1 MRKFVLLTLLSTL
14 FSVFFIAPAFAQTQS
29 GSLREKRQDL
39 RENVQQKRENLRE
52 QVQQRKKEFRKQL
65 QTIRDQKKRAAVE
78 RINTKIA
85 NINKRRTDRMEK
97 TLAKLRGILER
108 ISQKAEQ
115 AKTNGKDTTT
125 VDVAITQAQ
134 TALSTTEATVN
145 TQAAKQYTIQI
156 ESEEKLRS
164 TVGTTVGGL
173 QQDLRDTHKTVVDA
187 KQKVQQ
193 AAKELA
199 KLRGEKKTD
208 EK

>member
-1 MRKFVLLTLLSTL
+1 MRVIVVPFIIL
-14 FSVFFIAPAFAQTQS
+14 FFLIVTPIAFAQTDSARTQE
-29 GSLREKRQDL
+29 RF
-39 RENVQQKRENLRE
+39 RENRTELRE
-52 QVQQRKKEFRKQL
+52 QFKEQREELRKRL
-65 QTIRDQKKRAAVE
+65 KNIRDKKKRTVVLRIQDKLTAV
-78 RINTKIA
+78 
-85 NINKRRTDRMEK
+85 NKRRTDRMEK

-108 ISQKAEQ
+108 ISQKAGQ
-115 AKTNGKDTTT
+115 AKANGKDTAT
-125 VDVAITQAQ
+125 VDVAIAQAQ
-134 TALSTTEATVN
+134 TALSTTEAAVN

-164 TVGTTVGGL
+164 TVGTTVSGL

-199 KLRGEKKTD
+199 KLRGEKKID